1 MNPIQMLLQRMMAE
15 QAQQQRVTPIDWQNP
30 VPSAFAPS
38 TGQQGSMP
46 MRPPMQEGPVPPTSS
61 PLAAMFQRGGR

>member
-1 MNPIQMLLQRMMAE
+1 MNPLQMLFARMMAE
-15 QAQQQRVTPIDWQNP
+15 QGQQRATPIDWQNP

-46 MRPPMQEGPVPPTSS
+46 MRPPMQEGPRPPTSS
-61 PLAAMFQRGGR
+61 PLAAMYQRGGR